1 MNKVLLIIFILVIG
15 FVNKSYSKESCDK
28 FINFS
33 WRYENTLGTHVKKD
47 NAYYAKFS
55 FKSTSSD
62 EIKITRLYL
71 LTSDGKTVREKTTNL
86 YIKPF
91 GKKSEIF
98 YTNDINLDVVQSAS
112 YNCQYQAEP
121 VAPPLFSEP
130 KKKNN
135 LIDNTSNDY
144 LQYWWV
150 VVLLAVGIFF
160 VYMTTTKDLPKIKR
174 KVIISNSNNTLFS
187 FFWGEQSLIIS
198 YWGFYTVG
206 SIVGALIISFAE
218 TSKVSNEVIVLIALI
233 VLIYTAYAMIGTWR
247 SAENYKIEK
256 RKKKEGVGW
265 AITAQ
270 VLIVLAVIRI
280 VVEFV
285 KALSA

>member
-1 MNKVLLIIFILVIG
+1 
-15 FVNKSYSKESCDK
+15 
-28 FINFS
+28 
-33 WRYENTLGTHVKKD
+33 
-47 NAYYAKFS
+47 
-55 FKSTSSD
+55 
-62 EIKITRLYL
+62 
-71 LTSDGKTVREKTTNL
+71 
-86 YIKPF
+86 
-91 GKKSEIF
+91 
-98 YTNDINLDVVQSAS
+98 
-112 YNCQYQAEP
+112 
-121 VAPPLFSEP
+121 
-130 KKKNN
+130 
-135 LIDNTSNDY
+135 
-144 LQYWWV
+144 
-150 VVLLAVGIFF
+150 
-160 VYMTTTKDLPKIKR
+160 MTTTKDLPKIKR
-174 KVIISNSNNTLFS
+174 KVIISNSNNILFS
-187 FFWGEQSLIIS
+187 FFRGEQSLIIS